1 MCNLGFT
8 ATPTVESCSGASD
21 GQIAITNVTGG
32 TGPFMYSINNGV
44 QYFNTATFTG
54 LSAGTYPVRVKDNFL
69 CESTTFNV
77 VVSVGSCPHY
87 ITGAI
92 LWEHDGTSGV
102 QNTTVALSGDQAGSA
117 NTPLNGTYSFTINSG
132 SNFMIKPTKNSNKFN
147 GVTSADVTAIQQHV
161 GNISLLPA
169 PFKRIAA
176 DVNKS
181 NSITSLD
188 ASILNQALLS
198 NPSAN
203 AQFSTSW
210 RFVPSA
216 YTFPT
221 PNVPWGFP
229 EKITL
234 TGAANGAS
242 GQNFKGIKIGDV
254 TTAYANPANFG
265 AGQPLVWRVEDRVL
279 EPGSEL
285 VVDFN
290 AGQMNDLASF
300 QFALHFDPAQ
310 LQLMEIEPLP
320 GLPVTIDHF
329 GTYNITEGEI
339 RMVWSQASGVSVS
352 EGSPVF
358 RLRFGT
364 LAGGAKLSEV
374 LQLDDEVLPGHSY
387 NTSLAESGVE
397 LVFTATT
404 GTPPLAGQ
412 AGLQLYQNRPNPFN
426 GNTSIGFFLP
436 EGCEAQLRVFDVS
449 GRMLAERKAYY
460 TAGKQEEIFDLDGA
474 AGVLYY
480 ELVTPLGTLARKMAA
495 IGQ

>member
-1 MCNLGFT
+1 M
-8 ATPTVESCSGASD
+8 
-21 GQIAITNVTGG
+21 
-32 TGPFMYSINNGV
+32 
-44 QYFNTATFTG
+44 
-54 LSAGTYPVRVKDNFL
+54 
-69 CESTTFNV
+69 
-77 VVSVGSCPHY
+77 
-87 ITGAI
+87 
-92 LWEHDGTSGV
+92 
-102 QNTTVALSGDQAGSA
+102 
-117 NTPLNGTYSFTINSG
+117 
-132 SNFMIKPTKNSNKFN
+132 
-147 GVTSADVTAIQQHV
+147 
-161 GNISLLPA
+161 
-169 PFKRIAA
+169 
-176 DVNKS
+176 
-181 NSITSLD
+181 
-188 ASILNQALLS
+188 
-198 NPSAN
+198 
-203 AQFSTSW
+203 
-210 RFVPSA
+210 
-216 YTFPT
+216 
-221 PNVPWGFP
+221 
-229 EKITL
+229 
-234 TGAANGAS
+234 
-242 GQNFKGIKIGDV
+242 
-254 TTAYANPANFG
+254 
-265 AGQPLVWRVEDRVL
+265 L

-352 EGSPVF
+352 EGSPGVCGCGSA
-358 RLRFGT
+358 RLP
-364 LAGGAKLSEV
+364 GAPNSAKYCNWMT
-374 LQLDDEVLPGHSY
+374 VLPGHSY

-404 GTPPLAGQ
+404 GNPAVGGAGGFAIVPKPAESVQ
-412 AGLQLYQNRPNPFN
+412 R

-495 IGQ
+495 IGQGSFPKLRIRVF